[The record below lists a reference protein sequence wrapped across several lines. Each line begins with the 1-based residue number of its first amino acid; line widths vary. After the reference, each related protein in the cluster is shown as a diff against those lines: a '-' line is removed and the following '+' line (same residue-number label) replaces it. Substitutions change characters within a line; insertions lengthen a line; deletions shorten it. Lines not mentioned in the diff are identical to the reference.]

1 MGLGKEISRKVNKMD
16 KRWIIKKFNKQVAS
30 HLQQQLNV
38 HPVICQLLA
47 QRGITTFEEARDFF
61 RPQLSHLH
69 DPFLMK
75 DMDKAV
81 DRIHIAMINKEKI
94 LIYGDYD
101 VDGTTSVA
109 LVYSF
114 LRKIYFEVDYY
125 LPNRYTEG
133 YGISSQGIDWA
144 KENGYSLII
153 ALDCGIKSID
163 KIDYA
168 NERGIDF
175 IICDHHLP
183 GEKIPSAV
191 AVLDPKRTDCEYP
204 YKELSGCGIGFK
216 LMEAYAKTHDTP
228 KEELFPLLDL
238 AAVSIASDIVPITGE
253 NRIIAHFGLQQLNT
267 NPRPGLKALIESS
280 GLKRTLTI
288 TDIVF
293 SIGPRINAAGRIDD
307 ARNAVRLL
315 ISENPQHA
323 VNNAEIL
330 NQKNT
335 ERREFDMNITTEALE
350 ILRSDPLQ
358 QNKKTT
364 VLFQSHWHKGVI
376 GIVAS
381 RMLDEFYRPTIILT
395 ESNGVV
401 AGSAR
406 SVAGYD
412 IYEAIQE
419 CSDLLEQFGG
429 HKFAAGLTMKKEN
442 VTAFSER
449 FEEVVAGTI
458 EESMLIPEVAI
469 DSELTLTDINL
480 SFYNLLRQFEPFG
493 PQNMTPIFLTRGVK
507 DTGYS
512 RIVKEEHLRLSVK
525 KGDNIT
531 VTGIGFGLKDLF
543 PIVQSGN
550 GFDIA
555 YSLEESE
562 WNGNKRIEIRARD
575 LKAPV

>member
-1 MGLGKEISRKVNKMD
+1 MD

-114 LRKIYFEVDYY
+114 LRKIYFEIDYY

-469 DSELTLTDINL
+469 DSELNLTDINL
-480 SFYNLLRQFEPFG
+480 SFYNILRQFEPFG

>member
-1 MGLGKEISRKVNKMD
+1 MD
-16 KRWIIKKFNKQVAS
+16 KRWVIKDFDKQMAS
-30 HLQQQLNV
+30 HLQEQLKI
-38 HPVICQLLA
+38 HPVLCQLLT
-47 QRGITTFEEARDFF
+47 QRGVTTFDEARNFF

-69 DPFLMK
+69 DPFQMK

-81 DRIHIAMINKEKI
+81 ERIRTAMTNKEKV

-114 LRKIYFEVDYY
+114 LRKYYLEIGYY

-168 NERGIDF
+168 NKLDIDF

-183 GEKIPSAV
+183 GDTLPDAV
-191 AVLDPKRTDCEYP
+191 AVLDPKRSDCNYP

-216 LMEAYAKTHDTP
+216 LMEAYAKTHDIP
-228 KEELFPLLDL
+228 DEELIPLLDL
-238 AAVSIASDIVPITGE
+238 VAVSIASDIVPITGE
-253 NRIIAHFGLQQLNT
+253 NRVLAHFGLHQINT
-267 NPRPGLKALIESS
+267 KPRPGLKALIESS
-280 GLKRTLTI
+280 GMKRSLSI

-293 SIGPRINAAGRIDD
+293 VIGPRINAAGRIDD
-307 ARNAVRLL
+307 ASNAVRLL
-315 ISENPQHA
+315 ISENTQHA
-323 VNNAEIL
+323 TDNAEIL

-335 ERREFDMNITTEALE
+335 ERREFDSTITTEALE

-364 VLFQSHWHKGVI
+364 VLFQPHWHKGVI

-412 IYEAIQE
+412 IYEAIQG

-442 VTAFSER
+442 VKAFSEK
-449 FEEVVAGTI
+449 FERIVSDSI
-458 EESMLIPEVAI
+458 EESMLIPEIAI
-469 DSELTLTDINL
+469 DAAIELTDLTS
-480 SFYNLLRQFEPFG
+480 SFYNVLRQFAPFG
-493 PQNMTPIFLTRGVK
+493 PENMKPVFVTRRVI

-512 RIVKEEHLRLSVK
+512 KIVREDHLRFSVK
-525 KGDNIT
+525 KKNSNLF
-531 VTGIGFGLKDLF
+531 TGIGFGMKEFFPLMENGKEFDL
-543 PIVQSGN
+543 V
-550 GFDIA
+550 
-555 YSLEESE
+555 YSPEENE
-562 WNGNKRIEIRARD
+562 WNGNKRIELSVKDVKPSA
-575 LKAPV
+575 